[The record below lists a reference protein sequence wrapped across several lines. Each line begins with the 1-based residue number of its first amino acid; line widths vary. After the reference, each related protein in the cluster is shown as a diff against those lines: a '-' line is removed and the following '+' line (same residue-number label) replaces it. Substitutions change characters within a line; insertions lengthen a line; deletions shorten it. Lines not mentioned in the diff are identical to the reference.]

1 MKGNLGYKRYFKQF
15 HKRKRFSSKR
25 IRNPSRI
32 GKNQVATHF
41 FKRTIVKDIAI
52 TDLAFQPLTL
62 TTAQNAFRLDEL
74 PNITDFTSLYDTYKI
89 CGIKC
94 KYMFGNNNADVA
106 VATQSLPNLLTIN
119 DYNDSTLTSETEMI
133 QYASFKTTRMDR
145 ITTRYFRP
153 CQEVDTTNTNVVR
166 SRWNPTSQADIV
178 HRGLKCAV
186 SSPLSGGGAVAQG
199 KLKVY
204 ITYYLAMRTPK

>member
-1 MKGNLGYKRYFKQF
+1 M
-15 HKRKRFSSKR
+15 
-25 IRNPSRI
+25 
-32 GKNQVATHF
+32 A
-41 FKRTIVKDIAI
+41 
-52 TDLAFQPLTL
+52 
-62 TTAQNAFRLDEL
+62 
-74 PNITDFTSLYDTYKI
+74 
-89 CGIKC
+89 
-94 KYMFGNNNADVA
+94 
-106 VATQSLPNLLTIN
+106 
-119 DYNDSTLTSETEMI
+119 EMI

-186 SSPLSGGGAVAQG
+186 SSPLSGGGATPQG